1 MTTDFDAPLSVDRRR
16 LAGATV
22 ISAEGEV
29 DHATVVRLRR
39 SVYRVAPG
47 SGPLV
52 LDLSGV
58 TFFGS
63 AGVACLVD
71 VRGRTRSSRIDLRLT
86 CSPVVARV
94 LDLTGI
100 RDQVVIF
107 DSVSDALR
115 TP

>member
-1 MTTDFDAPLSVDRRR
+1 MPTDFSVDRRR

-29 DHATVVRLRR
+29 DDATVVRLRR
-39 SVYRVAPG
+39 GVYRVAPG

-52 LDLSGV
+52 LDLGGV

-63 AGVACLVD
+63 AGVSCLVD
-71 VRGRTRSSRIDLRLT
+71 LRHRTRSGRIDLRLV
-86 CSPVVARV
+86 CSPVVARM
-94 LDLTGI
+94 LELTGL
-100 RDQVVIF
+100 REQVVVF
-107 DSVSDALR
+107 ESVAAALA